1 MEQEQQGLFGLNLD
15 SAIKTHLYETAK
27 WGRFLAIVGFVM
39 CAIIV
44 IAGIAFMANY
54 DDSAYSSYRR
64 YNEPSTQGLGAA
76 GLIAYIIVAVLYF
89 FPALFLF
96 RFSNQMKTALMA
108 DDQSTLT
115 TSFQNLK
122 VLFRYMGVLM
132 IIFLAI
138 FVLGMLAGLGSS
150 R

>member
-1 MEQEQQGLFGLNLD
+1 MEQEQNLFGLNLD
-15 SAIKTHLYETAK
+15 SAIKTHLFETAK

-44 IAGIAFMANY
+44 IAGIVFMVNY
-54 DDSAYSSYRR
+54 DDYTSRSYRR
-64 YNEPSTQGLGAA
+64 YNESSVEGLGAA
-76 GLIAYIIVAVLYF
+76 GLVMYIIVAVLYF

-96 RFSNQMKTALMA
+96 RFSNQMKTALMT

-132 IIFLAI
+132 IIFLAL